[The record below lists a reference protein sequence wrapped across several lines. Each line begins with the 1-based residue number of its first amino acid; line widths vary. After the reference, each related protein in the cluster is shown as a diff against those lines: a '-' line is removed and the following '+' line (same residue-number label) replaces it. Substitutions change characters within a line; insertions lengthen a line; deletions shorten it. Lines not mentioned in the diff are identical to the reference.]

1 MIKIK
6 NVTKIYNWEKSGRWY
21 IAVFSGMLLGIVF
34 IILMVEGFLY
44 KNQNMFIYIELISLT
59 IINLLLWKVLKN
71 MVERDLKK

>member
-1 MIKIK
+1 
-6 NVTKIYNWEKSGRWY
+6 
-21 IAVFSGMLLGIVF
+21 MLLGIVF

>member
-1 MIKIK
+1 
-6 NVTKIYNWEKSGRWY
+6 
-21 IAVFSGMLLGIVF
+21 MLLGIVF

-44 KNQNMFIYIELISLT
+44 QNQNMFIYIELISLT

>member
-44 KNQNMFIYIELISLT
+44 QNQNMFIYIELISLT